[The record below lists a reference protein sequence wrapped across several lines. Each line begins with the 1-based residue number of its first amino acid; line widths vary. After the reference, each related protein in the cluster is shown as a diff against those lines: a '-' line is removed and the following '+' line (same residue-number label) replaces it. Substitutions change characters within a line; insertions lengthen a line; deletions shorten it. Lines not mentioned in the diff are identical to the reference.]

1 MAAILPDFQA
11 QLDLRDGKTVLVTK
25 VTTVSVSDTVT
36 LPSTANDTAGAGI
49 SQVRDAGENA
59 VTSLTQSS
67 NTLTIVVP
75 AGDVGKQIT
84 IISLHGFIHS
94 GLEA

>member
-1 MAAILPDFQA
+1 MAAILPDFQM
-11 QLDLRDGKTVLVTK
+11 QLDLRDGKTALITK
-25 VTTVSVSDTVT
+25 VTPVSVSDTLT
-36 LPSTANDTAGAGI
+36 LPNTANDTAGAGI
-49 SQVRDAGENA
+49 AQVRDAGENA

-84 IISLHGFIHS
+84 LMSLHGFIHS
-94 GLEA
+94 GAEA